1 MITTAEEAIE
11 YAKKIEENNK
21 LIFEPKEG
29 REYWGI
35 GITDGQPLCMTY
47 NSAFYS
53 HVLNKAIGNCFQ
65 TADEALEHRHEIW
78 KRFKELIAYA
88 KTLNK

>member
-1 MITTAEEAIE
+1 MTN
-11 YAKKIEENNK
+11 EENNK

-35 GITDGQPLCMTY
+35 GATDGQPLCMTY

-53 HVLNKAIGNCFQ
+53 HVLNKTIGNCFQ
-65 TADEALEHRHEIW
+65 TADEVSEHRHEIW
-78 KRFKELIAYA
+78 KRFNELIAYA